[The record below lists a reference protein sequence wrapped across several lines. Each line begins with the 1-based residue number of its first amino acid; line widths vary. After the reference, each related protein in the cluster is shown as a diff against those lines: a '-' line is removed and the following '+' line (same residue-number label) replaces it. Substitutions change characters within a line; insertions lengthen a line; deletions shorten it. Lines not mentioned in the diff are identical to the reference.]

1 MCGIAG
7 IFHLNGKAVDP
18 ACLRKMCDIM
28 AHRGPDAQGQFV
40 NGPLGLGHRRL
51 SIIDLSDAGKQP
63 MCNEDG
69 SVWIVY
75 NGEIYNFIELRA
87 ELVRKGH
94 EFKSGTDT
102 EVIIHL
108 YEEYGEEFVKHLRG
122 MFSFTIW
129 DQRVQ
134 KLLLC
139 RDRLGIKPLFY
150 YADPGKF
157 VFASELKAILCCD
170 NLNKEINYGS
180 IRDYFTYAYIP
191 EPNTIFAHVKKLPP
205 AHMLVLDADGMKLKK
220 YWQLTYQWDDS
231 LPEDFYL
238 ERLAE
243 IIEESVKMHLISDV
257 PLGAFLSGGVDSSTV
272 VAMMKR
278 ANQHVRAFTIGYT
291 EDDYDE
297 LKYAKEVAQH
307 LNIDHN
313 GIVIKPSDL
322 LDVISK
328 VTAQFDEPYADSS
341 AIPTYYVC
349 KYARQNIKVCLSGD
363 GGDEAFG
370 GYDRHVWASLYGSR
384 ADSLSRRGRKN
395 LFSLVSHILPGGK
408 LKDYLKVLALKPIEL
423 YGNRLSIFT
432 QTASGTSV
440 DDLLSDNFNETLKK
454 HDSYSLIK
462 HYYKE
467 TGTSSFLTN
476 VRHID
481 TMTYLP
487 GDNLTKVDRMS
498 MLHSLEVRVPLL
510 DHKVMEFAA
519 TIPPKFIVRNG
530 QGKYILKKAMEKYL
544 PHDILYRKKMGFM
557 VPIKH
562 WLNNELKDYFYDMI
576 SELKTKRKDIFDI
589 EFIEYMIQRH
599 KSGGEDLSY
608 QLWTL
613 MVFEEWARH
622 YLD

>member
-7 IFHLNGKAVDP
+7 IFHLNGKAVDT

-28 AHRGPDAQGQFV
+28 AHRGPDAEGQYV

-87 ELVRKGH
+87 KLVRKGH
-94 EFKSGTDT
+94 KFRSGTDT

-129 DQRVQ
+129 DQRLQ
-134 KLLLC
+134 RLLLC

-157 VFASELKAILCCD
+157 IFASELKAILCCG
-170 NLNKEINYGS
+170 NLNREINCGS

-191 EPNTIFAHVKKLPP
+191 EPNTIFTHIKKLPP
-205 AHMLVLDADGMKLKK
+205 AHMLLLDANGMKLKK

-238 ERLAE
+238 DRLTE

-257 PLGAFLSGGVDSSTV
+257 PVGAFLSGGVDSSTV

-278 ANQHVRAFTIGYT
+278 VDQHVRAYTIGYT

-297 LKYAKEVAQH
+297 LKYAKQVAQH
-307 LNIDHN
+307 LNIDHV
-313 GIVIKPSDL
+313 GIVVKPSDL

-349 KYARQNIKVCLSGD
+349 KHARQNMKVCLSGD

-384 ADSLSRRGRKN
+384 ADSLSRRVRKS
-395 LFSLVSHILPGGK
+395 LFSLVSNILTGGK

-440 DDLLSDNFNETLKK
+440 DNIFSDSFNETLKK
-454 HDSYSLIK
+454 YDSYSLIK

-467 TGTSSFLTN
+467 AGTSSFLTN
-476 VRHID
+476 VRYID

-487 GDNLTKVDRMS
+487 GDNLTKIDRMS

-519 TIPPKFIVRNG
+519 TVPPKFIVNSG
-530 QGKYILKKAMEKYL
+530 HGKYILKKAMEKHL

-562 WLNNELKDYFYDMI
+562 WLSNELKVYFYDI
-576 SELKTKRKDIFDI
+576 VSELKEKRRDIFNVR
-589 EFIEYMIQRH
+589 FIDSMIQ
-599 KSGGEDLSY
+599 KQEKGGEDLSY
-608 QLWTL
+608 QLWSL